1 MAIILEIKEY
11 IIEDGFPKKKIK
23 DNFISSDFPLT
34 LTTVVIG
41 AALDK

>member
-1 MAIILEIKEY
+1 MDFQKM
-11 IIEDGFPKKKIK
+11 IK

-34 LTTVVIG
+34 TVVIG